1 MISYQWAA
9 MVGQVYNGLHKQFES
24 TMQVMAWLDIF
35 FNPQGASLE
44 TGDVLKITEEVY
56 LTADLHVLI
65 VHDGAEMYQS
75 LQRA

>member
-1 MISYQWAA
+1 
-9 MVGQVYNGLHKQFES
+9 MVRQFYKGLHKFKS
-24 TMQVMAWLDIF
+24 TMEVLVWLDIF
-35 FNPQGASLE
+35 FNPQGSSLE
-44 TGDVLKITEEVY
+44 IGDELKITEEVY